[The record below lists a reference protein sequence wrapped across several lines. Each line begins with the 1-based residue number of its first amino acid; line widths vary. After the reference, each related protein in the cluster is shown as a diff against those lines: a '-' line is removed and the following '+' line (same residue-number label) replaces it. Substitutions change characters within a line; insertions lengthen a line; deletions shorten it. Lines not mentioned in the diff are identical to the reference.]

1 MIRCYAK
8 LIGRFGNQM
17 FIYAYTRALCEQN
30 GYELITDRWVGED
43 IFDIKPTRRFRCEDC
58 EMSTQ
63 GYFQDQKSLIYTRQ
77 QVKKWFQ
84 LSPAILEVADY
95 RRRPFNDMLAH
106 RRVGDYPGYGFVVV
120 SKLSYYAAQ
129 VKFGFDPDKFDW
141 ITEEKPTVWPEL
153 GDDKSFVPDFVRMM
167 RAKVLFRGNSSFSW
181 WAATLG
187 EARVFSPV
195 IKGLVGGR
203 EQDCEFVE
211 GNHPQNFEADFL
223 TDLHLKES

>member
-17 FIYAYTRALCEQN
+17 FIYAYTRALCQQN

-58 EMSTQ
+58 EMYTQ

-95 RRRPFNDMLAH
+95 RRRPLMICWHIGAWAII
-106 RRVGDYPGYGFVVV
+106 RV
-120 SKLSYYAAQ
+120 
-129 VKFGFDPDKFDW
+129 
-141 ITEEKPTVWPEL
+141 
-153 GDDKSFVPDFVRMM
+153 M
-167 RAKVLFRGNSSFSW
+167 VL
-181 WAATLG
+181 
-187 EARVFSPV
+187 
-195 IKGLVGGR
+195 
-203 EQDCEFVE
+203 
-211 GNHPQNFEADFL
+211 
-223 TDLHLKES
+223 